1 MARNPWNAEPVRV
14 RDVRTRRRE
23 RRAGSEQRIA
33 TVTDLHLPAQPGPA
47 PKWNKVESRS
57 IDYVPLSERHGR
69 LSDQATIWFAG
80 SAQLLS
86 LATGV
91 IGISLGLNLVWTLI
105 ALALGTFLGTLPV
118 AAHASQGP
126 HLGLPQMIQ
135 SRPQFGRYGALFI
148 WVIAFAVYWGYVVLN
163 GNLIGATANQVVG
176 GPRPIWVIVL
186 GVVAAVV
193 TIFGYHW
200 MHIGQRVTTVVL
212 LVVLGVYAI
221 GILAGG
227 HLPAGALDLAGGF
240 DFAPFFMVLSAALAY
255 QLSWAF
261 FVSDYSR
268 YMPPSTSHRAIIL
281 YTALGAGLGVF
292 AMEAVGAVGAS
303 LFPSDSVT
311 VALQRSGDMVFDGL
325 GTIVLLVGGVA
336 LLVFNSMCIY
346 GGALTAITALD
357 SLRPIQPTHRVRAAA
372 IIAVAATATIVGA
385 FLPDDFIG
393 TTFYTILAVLA
404 YLMGPWTAV
413 NLVDYFLVRRGQY
426 SITEI
431 FNPRGMYGRWNAAGI
446 SAYALG
452 FLAMTPFMYLTF
464 YQGFAVD
471 WLHGV
476 DIAFFVGIPVAGIAY
491 YLLASGV
498 DRDAERALIVRA
510 DAHLEQLG
518 KPIE

>member
-1 MARNPWNAEPVRV
+1 MASDLGTSVEPGT
-14 RDVRTRRRE
+14 RTPRWKT
-23 RRAGSEQRIA
+23 I
-33 TVTDLHLPAQPGPA
+33 
-47 PKWNKVESRS
+47 ESRS

-69 LSDQATIWFAG
+69 LTDQATIWFAG

-91 IGISLGLNLVWTLI
+91 IGIGLGLNLVWTLI
-105 ALALGTFLGTLPV
+105 ALAVGTFLGTIPV

-148 WVIAFAVYWGYVVLN
+148 WLIAFAVYWGYVVLN
-163 GNLIGATANQVVG
+163 GNLLGATANQVVG
-176 GPRPIWVIVL
+176 GSRPVWAMVL
-186 GVVAAVV
+186 GVGALVI

-200 MHIGQRVTTVVL
+200 MHVGQRWTTVVL
-212 LVVLGVYAI
+212 LVVLAIYAF
-221 GILAGG
+221 GIVAGG
-227 HLPAGALDLAGGF
+227 HLPSGAFDLGATF
-240 DFAPFFMVLSAALAY
+240 EIAPFFMVLSAALAY

-268 YMPPSTSHRAIIL
+268 YMPPTTSHRAIIL
-281 YTALGAGLGVF
+281 YTAVGAGLGVF

-303 LFPSDSVT
+303 LFPEESVT

-325 GTIVLLVGGVA
+325 GTIVLVVGGIA
-336 LLVFNSMCIY
+336 LIIFNSMCIY

-357 SLRPIQPTHRVRAAA
+357 SLRPVRPTHQVRAAA
-372 IIAVAATATIVGA
+372 IVAVAVSATIVA
-385 FLPDDFIG
+385 AYLPDDFIG

-431 FNPRGMYGRWNAAGI
+431 FNPQGMYGRWNFAGI
-446 SAYALG
+446 AAYVLG
-452 FLAMTPFMYLTF
+452 FVVMTPFMYLSF
-464 YQGFAVD
+464 YQGFAID
-471 WLHGV
+471 WLSGV
-476 DIAFFVGIPVAGIAY
+476 DIAFFVGIPVAGVAY
-491 YLLASGV
+491 YLLARGL
-498 DRDAERALIVRA
+498 DLEEERAAIVRT
-510 DAHLEQLG
+510 DGLLEEIG
-518 KPIE
+518 EPIE